1 MIRRVGI
8 IPVIRAQSAQEA
20 LLGAEAT
27 EEGGIAVVEITL
39 TVPNALEVISK
50 VAAEFSGRVLVGAG
64 TITNSA
70 QAAECIDAGAEF
82 LVGPGLCVSVLRT
95 AQAKEKL
102 AIPGALTP
110 TELIAAL
117 DEGAPAVK
125 IFPCGS

>member
-1 MIRRVGI
+1 MSVEETLSTIRRVGI

-20 LLGAEAT
+20 LLGAEAM

-70 QAAECIDAGAEF
+70 QPPNA
-82 LVGPGLCVSVLRT
+82 S
-95 AQAKEKL
+95 
-102 AIPGALTP
+102 TP
-110 TELIAAL
+110 
-117 DEGAPAVK
+117 APN
-125 IFPCGS
+125 F